1 MKGTLLIVD
10 DEQEILDILP
20 KYFSQ
25 IEYDCDA
32 AGSVDA
38 AKSLLK
44 ENDYDVVITDKN
56 MPASDNGAE
65 GGLELIRYIK
75 EFDPSI
81 VVIIMTGYASLE
93 STISAMKLGAFDY
106 IVKPFDLADLAAL
119 VDRIREYQNFLN
131 PEIILDIYHLLH
143 NEILD
148 LLAKCDIPQWEQKQ
162 EQLRM
167 IDEKFDSVFST
178 FKSWERI
185 IVNQRERLA
194 KISAYAEQLIES
206 EPVTAETA
214 GLAQH
219 ILNEAGKRL

>member
-10 DEQEILDILP
+10 DEPEILDILP
-20 KYFSQ
+20 KYFSHNDY
-25 IEYDCDA
+25 ECDA
-32 AGSVDA
+32 AGSVDS

-44 ENDYDVVITDKN
+44 ENEYDVVITDKN
-56 MPASDNGAE
+56 MPTGDGSPE

-75 EFDPSI
+75 EHDPSV
-81 VVIIMTGYASLE
+81 VVILMTGHASLE

-119 VDRIREYQNFLN
+119 VGRIREYQNFLN

-143 NEILD
+143 NEMLN
-148 LLAKCDIPQWEQKQ
+148 LLAKSDIPRWDQKQ
-162 EQLRM
+162 EQLRV

-185 IVNQRERLA
+185 IVDQRERLA
-194 KISAYAEQLIES
+194 IISAYAEQLIDS
-206 EPVTAETA
+206 EPVSAETA